1 MGKGPASCG
10 RASSG
15 PRIRGSWF
23 NSLSF
28 ITTTLPTKSE
38 IQSRELKGSHEVIQ
52 CKPPAIRHLG
62 ALTLNAHP
70 ALAWTLSPR
79 RASCLLWQS
88 LLSLHSSATKVF
100 LLFPKLP
107 ATQPSYSA
115 CRAPWDT
122 SVPLSWNRAL
132 FMAMIETTTI
142 IVPSSLEKFLLLL
155 PIQLLPY
162 GPLEAT
168 AKIPPLLS
176 YSDSIFTFIMALV
189 PHENTVQY
197 AQ

>member
-1 MGKGPASCG
+1 
-10 RASSG
+10 
-15 PRIRGSWF
+15 
-23 NSLSF
+23 
-28 ITTTLPTKSE
+28 
-38 IQSRELKGSHEVIQ
+38 
-52 CKPPAIRHLG
+52 
-62 ALTLNAHP
+62 
-70 ALAWTLSPR
+70 
-79 RASCLLWQS
+79 
-88 LLSLHSSATKVF
+88 
-100 LLFPKLP
+100 
-107 ATQPSYSA
+107 
-115 CRAPWDT
+115 
-122 SVPLSWNRAL
+122 
-132 FMAMIETTTI
+132 MAMIETTTI